1 MGGAG
6 GVDKGGTAIWF
17 KASSLLKK
25 EGAKGGVSC
34 IMETKKTLKH
44 FIIDAQTAE
53 PNTHAHTHSV
63 NNESCSSTAVQQ
75 LLHSGDSCPF

>member
-1 MGGAG
+1 MGGGG

-34 IMETKKTLKH
+34 IMETKKTLKD
-44 FIIDAQTAE
+44 FIIDAERAE